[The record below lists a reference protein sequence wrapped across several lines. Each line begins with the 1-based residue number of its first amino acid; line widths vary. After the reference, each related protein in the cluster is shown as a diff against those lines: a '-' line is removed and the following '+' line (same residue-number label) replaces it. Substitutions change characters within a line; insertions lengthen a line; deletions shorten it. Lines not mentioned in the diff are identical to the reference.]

1 MKTEP
6 GQHAKQVLLQL

>member
-6 GQHAKQVLLQL
+6 GPG